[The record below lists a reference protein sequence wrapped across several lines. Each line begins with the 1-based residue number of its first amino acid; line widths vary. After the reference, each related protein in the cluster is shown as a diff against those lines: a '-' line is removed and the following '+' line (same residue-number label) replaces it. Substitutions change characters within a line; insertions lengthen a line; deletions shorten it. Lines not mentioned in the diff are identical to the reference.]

1 MDETI
6 FHQIFDLFDY
16 PAILKAGESRL
27 LNPAAQSLCLSQG
40 DLEQLETWGANA
52 SMWLA
57 RQFYHVLASRL
68 GQDLLLILQPDLFL
82 TQAAENVTSQLRA
95 QLHSAFGAVTS
106 LGENKALRAD
116 PRAREE
122 LSTLN
127 RELYR
132 ILRIATQLE
141 RCTLSEPELSRTIS
155 VDLAQRLRHLA
166 EELKS
171 LCGQAGVCFT
181 AEIGQDSLC
190 LLADGRQ
197 LDYMILSLVSN
208 ALKNLPERDGRV
220 CLSLKQQRDLA
231 VITVSDNA
239 GGFPTD
245 YLSNPLWNDPH
256 RLLPR
261 RGLGLGL
268 PLAQRIAAAHS
279 GTLMVFPSP
288 KGSRV
293 VISLPIRQPDEMFS
307 QPPLPVE
314 DAPGFSL
321 SKILLSDALPAGLY
335 FPDPYGDDE

>member
-1 MDETI
+1 MDEAV

-16 PAILKAGESRL
+16 PVILKTGEGRL

-40 DLEQLETWGANA
+40 DLEQLESWGANA

-82 TQAAENVTSQLRA
+82 AQAAENVTSQLRA
-95 QLHSAFGAVTS
+95 QLHTAFGAAAS

-116 PRAREE
+116 PRARED
-122 LSTLN
+122 LSTIS

-141 RCTLSEPELSRTIS
+141 RCTLAESELSRMAN
-155 VDLAQRLRHLA
+155 VDLAQRFRHLA
-166 EELKS
+166 GELKG
-171 LCGQAGVCFT
+171 LCDHAGVRFT
-181 AEIGQDSLC
+181 AETDQDSLC
-190 LLADGRQ
+190 LLADGQQ
-197 LDYMILSLVSN
+197 LEYMILSLVSN
-208 ALKNLPERDGRV
+208 ALKNLPEQDGRIY
-220 CLSLKQQRDLA
+220 LSLKRQRELA
-231 VITVSDNA
+231 VITVADNA

-256 RLLPR
+256 RLLPH

-268 PLAQRIAAAHS
+268 PLAQRIAAAHG

-288 KGSRV
+288 QGSRV
-293 VISLPIRQPDEMFS
+293 VVSLPIRQSNEIFS
-307 QPPLPVE
+307 QPPVPIE

-321 SKILLSDALPAGLY
+321 AKILLSDALPAELY
-335 FPDPYGDDE
+335 FPDPYGDEE